1 MTPRHSVR
9 RLGPWAWFVI
19 LAIALGALVAWLA
32 SGAGGWPADHAGG
45 AQLVQGVALAA
56 LIGAGLIH
64 GRRLGFKGALG
75 AAFAWLALGAGLVLA
90 YSYRFEAERA
100 WNRIASELVPGRA
113 VTSHGTLTV
122 RRAADGHVYIRT
134 RVNGADIRFLVD
146 TGATSTVLDPR
157 DAVRAGL
164 DPRALSFSQ
173 TFRTANGIVRGA
185 PVTLARIEI
194 GQILLRD
201 VRASVNE
208 VGLGTSLLGIS
219 TLGRFNRWR
228 VEDGTLTLEY

>member
-1 MTPRHSVR
+1 MTPR
-9 RLGPWAWFVI
+9 RLGPFAWFVI

-32 SGAGGWPADHAGG
+32 ASTGDLPDAHAGG
-45 AQLVQGVALAA
+45 PQLVHGVALAA

-75 AAFAWLALGAGLVLA
+75 AAFAWLAIGAGLVLA
-90 YSYRFEAERA
+90 YSYRFEAARA

-113 VTSHGTLTV
+113 ITTHGTLTV
-122 RRAADGHVYIRT
+122 RRAADGHFYIRT
-134 RVNGADIRFLVD
+134 RVNGVDIRFLVD

-157 DAVRAGL
+157 DAARVGL
-164 DPRALSFSQ
+164 DPRRLSFSQ

-185 PVTLARIEI
+185 PVTLARVEI
-194 GQILLRD
+194 GQVMLRD

-208 VGLGTSLLGIS
+208 VGLGSSLLGIS
-219 TLGRFNRWR
+219 TLKRFRRWR